1 MNSVNRVPNCN
12 HINNT
17 LGTSKLHTF
26 NTLRTNTPLRHKIN
40 TRLRHKINKLYIQ
53 NIYAHYTK

>member
-26 NTLRTNTPLRHKIN
+26 NPLRTN